1 VSDLFTLSRGESPL
15 LVNVPHAGTHI
26 PLDIRERLTGS
37 ALALPDTDWHV
48 DRLYGFVRALGA
60 GLMAASQSRY
70 VIDLNRPPDDSA
82 LYNTRTTGLVPLE
95 TFDGEPVYREGLA
108 PDTLEIE
115 RRVDGYWMPYHAAL
129 AQELER
135 LRERHGHAVLLDA
148 HSIRSTV
155 PALFPGELPVF
166 NLGSNS
172 GASATAPLVDAARRV
187 LGGDGRWDLVV
198 DARFKGG
205 YITRHY
211 GQPSHGVHA
220 LQLEMAQRA
229 YMDENTNQ
237 VNEAQMGPVQGLLQ
251 ELVGTLGEWQ
261 PTR

>member
-1 VSDLFTLSRGESPL
+1 
-15 LVNVPHAGTHI
+15 
-26 PLDIRERLTGS
+26 
-37 ALALPDTDWHV
+37 
-48 DRLYGFVRALGA
+48 
-60 GLMAASQSRY
+60 
-70 VIDLNRPPDDSA
+70 
-82 LYNTRTTGLVPLE
+82 
-95 TFDGEPVYREGLA
+95 
-108 PDTLEIE
+108 
-115 RRVDGYWMPYHAAL
+115 
-129 AQELER
+129 
-135 LRERHGHAVLLDA
+135 
-148 HSIRSTV
+148 V